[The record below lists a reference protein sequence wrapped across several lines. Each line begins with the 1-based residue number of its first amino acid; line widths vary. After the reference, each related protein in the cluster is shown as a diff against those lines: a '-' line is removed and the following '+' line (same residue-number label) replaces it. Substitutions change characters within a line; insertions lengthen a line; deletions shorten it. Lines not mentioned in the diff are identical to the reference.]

1 MYETPKNNLGC
12 NACFHRALQ
21 PNCRIMLRY
30 VLSLDGSLRHYNSRL
45 IFRYL
50 LHNSQHILNIFL
62 LESLVTAIFGLFN
75 LYRGLGHSNLML

>member
-1 MYETPKNNLGC
+1 MMTDL
-12 NACFHRALQ
+12 HSLIIQ
-21 PNCRIMLRY
+21 LRRRTKES
-30 VLSLDGSLRHYNSRL
+30 VLDGSLRHYNSRL